1 MNFLKKLQTGAKSKT
16 KSKKQSRLSDSPALA
31 ELLAQDASAEGLS
44 DVDVERRKAEFLEL
58 LAKEERAHRVKL
70 AELRNEPIEDRR
82 ASDKTEKTAKDT
94 SDPKATKVNDG
105 IIDIVNQSA
114 PRTPLPPVSPRFDDI
129 PTKASKTKANELDD
143 DPSFVT
149 KATRTDVPRAAVP
162 RPTETET
169 RAAIGKTIGGEDLLK
184 GSTTTLS
191 TPELSLNMPADAPHE
206 DVTPRDIK
214 SVQAETQEVET
225 AEVSAPTPPS
235 LKDYAD
241 MDFSRPIKGGRA
253 NVGEL
258 RLDVSRIHSDI
269 ENGEALYRR
278 AQQRVQGLMHF
289 VEKAEVDFSLLERIE
304 PENRRLKA
312 RNAIIT
318 KELEDTVRK
327 TSLLE
332 ADLEE
337 HRRRLA
343 EVNVQ
348 YDTVNGNLAKAMKAL
363 TERDREIRQLTNDIS
378 AVTLKLDREKTATEV
393 EIRENNVLRDRV
405 VNLTNDLEDAKS
417 ARADTTRT
425 VESLKIDLED
435 HRNARDRIETEAY
448 DLRRTLDEAQKQNN
462 QMKGEM
468 VALHQDISTFKTQ
481 YEFNIISR
489 DDRIILLEAQIE
501 DLARQLQVKEDIVSS
516 AARDVTELRKSR
528 TGGELERERLEKI
541 IDTQT
546 MQLEIAQ
553 KQILEAQA
561 EVQEMDTR
569 YRDVAAALSITQNR
583 RAQQTSSKSPDIHP
597 EMAPRPITKTSKPSA
612 SATSSKDT
620 KLTSDDYG
628 VREKDEIEDHIMDY
642 KLGLRNNLISP
653 ELQAKLDGVS
663 LNPDNAETASDE
675 TGATPPRRDDNF
687 DALDDETIED
697 RIMDYKLGLRK
708 NIF

>member
-1 MNFLKKLQTGAKSKT
+1 MNFLKKLQGGGR
-16 KSKKQSRLSDSPALA
+16 SKKKSNTSSRLSESPALA
-31 ELLAQDASAEGLS
+31 ELLAQDASSEGLTDS
-44 DVDVERRKAEFLEL
+44 EVERRKAEFLEL

-82 ASDKTEKTAKDT
+82 ASDNPKKAKKDKASVKVTKTEKVSKTD
-94 SDPKATKVNDG
+94 DEM
-105 IIDIVNQSA
+105 IDIVSQTT
-114 PRTPLPPVSPRFDDI
+114 PRTPLPPISPRFDDAPAEPSAPEPI
-129 PTKASKTKANELDD
+129 ALDD
-143 DPSFVT
+143 DPSFVK
-149 KATRTDVPRAAVP
+149 KAPRAETLSKADSPRVKIP

-169 RAAIGKTIGGEDLLK
+169 RAAIAQTIGGEDFLS
-184 GSTTTLS
+184 GATPTLS
-191 TPELSLNMPADAPHE
+191 TPELSLNLPTDTPRE
-206 DVTPRDIK
+206 DVTPQKPIE
-214 SVQAETQEVET
+214 A
-225 AEVSAPTPPS
+225 APAS
-235 LKDYAD
+235 IKDYAD
-241 MDFSRPIKGGRA
+241 MDFSRPMKGGRA

-258 RLDVSRIHSDI
+258 RLDVSRIYSDI

-289 VEKAEVDFSLLERIE
+289 VDKAEVDFSLLERIE

-312 RNAIIT
+312 RNAIVT
-318 KELEDTVRK
+318 KELEDAVRK
-327 TSLLE
+327 TSLIE

-348 YDTVNGNLAKAMKAL
+348 YDTINGNLAKAMKAL

-405 VNLTNDLEDAKS
+405 VNLTNDLEDAKT

-448 DLRRTLDEAQKQNN
+448 ELRRALDEAQKQNN

-583 RAQQTSSKSPDIHP
+583 RAQQAPSKAPDIHP
-597 EMAPRPITKTSKPSA
+597 EMSPRPEQAANETKTSRPQVRKGSA
-612 SATSSKDT
+612 
-620 KLTSDDYG
+620 SDDYG
-628 VREKDEIEDHIMDY
+628 PREKDEIEDHIMDY

-653 ELQAKLDGVS
+653 ELQAKLDEVS
-663 LNPDNAETASDE
+663 IKNDKDDTAD
-675 TGATPPRRDDNF
+675 AVAAAPARDDN
-687 DALDDETIED
+687 LDTLDEEAIAD